1 MAKAMK
7 FSTVF
12 LYKDGTFHIFG
23 LLKQDAEI
31 KTYQNMRILKQLSL

>member
-7 FSTVF
+7 FIAVF

-31 KTYQNMRILKQLSL
+31 KTYHNTRILKQLSL